1 MDVRASDS
9 ERDATVERLR
19 EAAAEGRLTLE
30 RPGQRSRSAKQRAP
44 RRARAHIETRG

>member
-30 RPGQRSRSAKQRAP
+30 ELKRMETGSVHPGVTSNA
-44 RRARAHIETRG
+44 